1 MKKRFMLLAMSA
13 MLCIGGGGQAL
24 ASEKFVN
31 LQGESLEGGI
41 VPYFNEIINI
51 FYTFDVD
58 DSGKV
63 MIGAD
68 VRTVTDGE
76 TYIKMSIQQKVG
88 SGWRTIE
95 TFSDSDYTNRF
106 SYYETANVDPS
117 GTYRAYFTI
126 KAYVDGVI
134 ADTVNE
140 YVS

>member
-1 MKKRFMLLAMSA
+1 MNPLFRIDFS
-13 MLCIGGGGQAL
+13 I
-24 ASEKFVN
+24 SD
-31 LQGESLEGGI
+31 SLKI
-41 VPYFNEIINI
+41 VRKSVLIYETII
-51 FYTFDVD
+51 
-58 DSGKV
+58 
-63 MIGAD
+63 
-68 VRTVTDGE
+68 RTVTDGE

-106 SYYETANVDPS
+106 SYYETTNVDPS